1 MIFSSSVF
9 SIAWNILYS
18 DKLRKDSN
26 KIRYLLFAAAN
37 YAAAATGK
45 YAILAMIRGKIL
57 RIREQDS
64 RADRPKV
71 GRLATKVGRRPTK
84 VAKRPTFTNYR
95 SGET

>member
-1 MIFSSSVF
+1 
-9 SIAWNILYS
+9 
-18 DKLRKDSN
+18 
-26 KIRYLLFAAAN
+26 
-37 YAAAATGK
+37 
-45 YAILAMIRGKIL
+45 MIRGKIL

-64 RADRPKV
+64 RTDRPKV